1 MKPQPVISISIVSH
15 QQGALVAALLP
26 DIAAH
31 CTMPLEV
38 ILTLNKPETL
48 PFDLASF
55 PFPVKVVNNTVVK
68 GFGANHNAAFSLAGA
83 PYFCVLN
90 PDIRFAQD
98 PLPALI
104 ELLAD
109 QSVGV
114 VAPLIVSPAGG
125 IEDSARRF
133 PTPASIIR
141 KILSGPYGP
150 EYAVTSEPLYPDWI
164 AGMFMLFRADV
175 FRVAAGFDEGY
186 FLYYE
191 DVDLCWRLRR
201 KQLRT
206 VLSPAVRATH
216 AARRASHRNLRY
228 LFWHGKSM
236 LRFFR
241 KSFFMKAC

>member
-31 CTMPLEV
+31 CAMPLEV

-48 PFDLASF
+48 PFDVASF
-55 PFPVKVVNNTVVK
+55 PFPVKVLNNATAK

-83 PYFCVLN
+83 PHFCVLN
-90 PDIRFAQD
+90 PDIRFSQD

-114 VAPLIVSPAGG
+114 TAPLIVNPAGG

-133 PTPASIIR
+133 PTPAGII
-141 KILSGPYGP
+141 KKACFGSSSSDYEAGEVL
-150 EYAVTSEPLYPDWI
+150 LYPDWV
-164 AGMFMLFRADV
+164 AGMFMVFRSETFRA
-175 FRVAAGFDEGY
+175 AGGFDEGY

-191 DVDLCWRLRR
+191 DVDLCWRLQRR
-201 KQLRT
+201 ELRAALLPT
-206 VLSPAVRATH
+206 VRATH
-216 AARRASHRNLRY
+216 DARRASHRNLRY
-228 LFWHGKSM
+228 LLWHGKSM
-236 LRFFR
+236 LRFFAKR
-241 KSFFMKAC
+241 MWS